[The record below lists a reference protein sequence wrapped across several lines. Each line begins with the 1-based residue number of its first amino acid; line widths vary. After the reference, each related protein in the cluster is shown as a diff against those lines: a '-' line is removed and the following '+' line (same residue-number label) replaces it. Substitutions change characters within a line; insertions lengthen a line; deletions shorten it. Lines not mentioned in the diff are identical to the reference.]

1 MKENNIESQN
11 QIHEDNINKNN
22 IIQNENSQNESNIV
36 ANTSNNNDANIIN
49 EINNNNEM
57 IQNNEININNN
68 EENNNN
74 INQIITN
81 ENLEEGNNNITNDS
95 INIEDDEFIE
105 EKFNPLFT
113 FSFKLFFILNS
124 LSYYYTNYKSNKIK
138 NYSLCLWPII
148 NKNQYYRIITSHFC
162 YKGFLDYLLSML
174 GLFYITKY
182 LEREIGSIYLIIIA
196 FHGMIFICVLYLYFF
211 WLIKYMFNAI
221 SLNFIEQG
229 SFSGIDFCLFLSY
242 FLLKKNKSR
251 NVNLNSFDLKGIYL
265 VYLIILLIQFLSPS
279 ALLFLNIG
287 GTVSAF
293 LIFKFSKNTTLPR
306 NNWIMDMEK
315 LFGLD
320 NDKNI
325 VKIIL
330 GYYSLK
336 DNEKIID
343 NVKEFDNF
351 GRYL

>member
-1 MKENNIESQN
+1 MKENNTESEK
-11 QIHEDNINKNN
+11 QIHEEDINKND

-36 ANTSNNNDANIIN
+36 ANTSNNNNVNNINEVNNNSEIVQN
-49 EINNNNEM
+49 SEINNNN
-57 IQNNEININNN
+57 NED
-68 EENNNN
+68 NNNN

-81 ENLEEGNNNITNDS
+81 ENFGEINDNANNDQNNS
-95 INIEDDEFIE
+95 EDEDNTEK
-105 EKFNPLFT
+105 KFNPMFT

-124 LSYYYTNYKSNKIK
+124 LSYYYITYKSNKIK
-138 NYSLCLWPII
+138 NFSLCLWPIN
-148 NKNQYYRIITSHFC
+148 NKKQSYRIITCHFC
-162 YKGFLDYLLSML
+162 YKGFLDYFLSML

-196 FHGMIFICVLYLYFF
+196 FYGMILICVLYLGFF
-211 WLIKYMFNAI
+211 RIIKYLFNAI
-221 SLNFIEQG
+221 SLYFIEQG
-229 SFSGIDFCLFLSY
+229 SFSGVDFCLFLSY

-287 GTVSAF
+287 GTISAV
-293 LIFKFSKNTTLPR
+293 LIFKSSKSNIFPK
-306 NNWIMDMEK
+306 NDWIIDMEK

-320 NDKNI
+320 NNKNI

-330 GYYSLK
+330 GYYSLT
-336 DNEKIID
+336 DNEKIIE
-343 NVKEFDNF
+343 NVKEFD
-351 GRYL
+351 GSLEDL